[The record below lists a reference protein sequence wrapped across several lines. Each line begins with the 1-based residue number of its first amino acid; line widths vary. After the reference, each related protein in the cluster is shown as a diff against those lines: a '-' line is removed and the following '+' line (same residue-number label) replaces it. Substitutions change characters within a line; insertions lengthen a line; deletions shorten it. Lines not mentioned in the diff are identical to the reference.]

1 MDDRKKDLVTAM
13 SIKMRVEITAYQQGL
28 IQGTLYSNYL
38 EEPYVFVDLL
48 KMISKMEEVF
58 DTTGFPQAF
67 LSPRSFKG
75 GKLASKKHQV
85 EGSVLLN
92 QSEQPNQVGN
102 QCTFE
107 VAVRFRQNA
116 TWQGQIL
123 WAEKNIKQNFRS
135 VLEMIKLMDEALN
148 DSADGENSKEW
159 SDAK

>member
-1 MDDRKKDLVTAM
+1 M
-13 SIKMRVEITAYQQGL
+13 SIQMRVEIMAYQPGS
-28 IQGTLYSNYL
+28 IKGTLYSNYL

-48 KMISKMEEVF
+48 NMINKMEEVF

-75 GKLASKKHQV
+75 GKRASKKQNV

-92 QSEQPNQVGN
+92 QSEQPNQSGN
-102 QCTFE
+102 KCTFE

-148 DSADGENSKEW
+148 DSADGEKSKEW